1 MKYIT
6 ITDTSNETFYVNK
19 ESIAYLK
26 ETSSVSR
33 IKSIYKVVLTNDKH
47 IIIATSSDF
56 QRIKES
62 LNIE

>member
-26 ETSSVSR
+26 ETASISR
-33 IKSIYKVVLTNDKH
+33 IKSIFKVVLTNDKH